1 MSGEEIT
8 IGQLF
13 DYLTRKFDDIDKR
26 FSDGDRRFDKIE
38 YVTSQTLLQAQ
49 ATNGRVS
56 RLEDWQDGHISA
68 HDGAEHEAREA
79 ERFEAGRES
88 ERRRVRHVLGEVMD
102 RIERPL
108 MYGLAAVLVGVGIR
122 LGAWFVGGLW

>member
-13 DYLTRKFDDIDKR
+13 DYLTRKFDDVDKR
-26 FSDGDRRFDKIE
+26 FQEGEKRFDKIE
-38 YVTSQTLLQAQ
+38 YVTSQTLLQAKE
-49 ATNGRVS
+49 TNGRVTAI
-56 RLEDWQDGHISA
+56 EDWKRAHVAA
-68 HDGAEHEAREA
+68 HDGAEQEALKA

-88 ERRRVRHVLGEVMD
+88 ERRRLRHVLAEVGD
-102 RIERPL
+102 RVERPL

-122 LGAWFVGGLW
+122 LGAWFIGGLW